1 MDRTYIGIT
10 QCAVENLPL
19 TPTLSRWERV
29 GVASGHLDLFPW
41 AVVFDARKHEVGGV
55 NVKTVAVVNLFDE
68 ALDERVIERQSTA
81 GTRALQMMVV

>member
-1 MDRTYIGIT
+1 
-10 QCAVENLPL
+10 
-19 TPTLSRWERV
+19 
-29 GVASGHLDLFPW
+29 
-41 AVVFDARKHEVGGV
+41 VFDARKHEGGGV

>member
-1 MDRTYIGIT
+1 
-10 QCAVENLPL
+10 
-19 TPTLSRWERV
+19 
-29 GVASGHLDLFPW
+29 
-41 AVVFDARKHEVGGV
+41 VFDARKHEVGGV